1 MPNNFESKFESKKEK
16 KPKLMFVF
24 DIDGV
29 ITNPDTKEPNKKIIE
44 RIGAD
49 LNQELP
55 VALITGRSINWIE
68 NNIMPILKTTIENN
82 QKLDL
87 LFTSGEKGSVSVEYV
102 NGEPVKK
109 IDENIMMPVQLMSEV
124 KKIIQPY
131 TDFIFYDETKE
142 TMISIEIKGGED
154 DKKIEKQKEV
164 LFLIGIQ
171 LKKIIENFDF
181 KDLLKIDLT
190 EIAVDLQFKSQSKKI
205 STRHILDWLKGKNIN
220 PFSYIV
226 IGDSPSDAEAAEEF
240 FTQGCDITFGYVG
253 KKNIQKQP
261 FKTKIASEY
270 FDQGTLEILDEVL
283 KDKNNF

>member
-1 MPNNFESKFESKKEK
+1 MNLKKEK

-109 IDENIMMPVQLMSEV
+109 LM
-124 KKIIQPY
+124 KI
-131 TDFIFYDETKE
+131 
-142 TMISIEIKGGED
+142 
-154 DKKIEKQKEV
+154 
-164 LFLIGIQ
+164 L
-171 LKKIIENFDF
+171 
-181 KDLLKIDLT
+181 
-190 EIAVDLQFKSQSKKI
+190 
-205 STRHILDWLKGKNIN
+205 
-220 PFSYIV
+220 
-226 IGDSPSDAEAAEEF
+226 
-240 FTQGCDITFGYVG
+240 
-253 KKNIQKQP
+253 
-261 FKTKIASEY
+261 
-270 FDQGTLEILDEVL
+270 
-283 KDKNNF
+283 